1 MRRRRRLR
9 RGRAVIATVVLVA
22 LGTPA
27 GLILA
32 AGASGPATLSG
43 PPLAMAAASTSSTGS
58 TGNTGNTGAATGT
71 TTTTTT
77 LPPAPAGYAQ
87 SWTGLYDDIYATV
100 QASGIT
106 TDEPAGTP
114 LLPSPT
120 DFAQM
125 FDQLTPAE
133 LAQLYQGTNAIS
145 GWSSLP
151 STYQSLTAVAQSQPI
166 TGVPVVSNPV
176 PPTTTTTTTT
186 TSTPSTTAGAETS
199 SSAATA
205 HSAHSTTAGAVTSSF
220 PPAEPT
226 GSFPAPP
233 APYQPSAPVALTQV
247 YACPAPAPGD
257 EWGETTIF
265 SATVAAQVLDDLE
278 PTLED
283 TLDLEV
289 SPPPVAIDVKV
300 PNPIL
305 VVLAAAAGA
314 AHVVAD
320 TFQFLHDYWAN
331 CLAENLGLVMA
342 NIDNTT
348 VNTYDLLTLM
358 ESTLN
363 NVDSSVDT
371 VSAQVGVVQQ
381 TEDEQ
386 LTLNIQQAL
395 TAPATSPP
403 NAAYE
408 EPASVGGNLDSTPI
422 GVQELVTQDLLEA
435 QSAGIAV
442 NPAANQDLASG
453 NVALANDQY
462 KAAYADF
469 HAAYLEVAQ

>member
-1 MRRRRRLR
+1 MTRLR
-9 RGRAVIATVVLVA
+9 RGRAVAATVLLVA

-32 AGASGPATLSG
+32 AGASGPAPLTG

-58 TGNTGNTGAATGT
+58 TGNTGNTGNTGAATG
-71 TTTTTT
+71 TTTT

-100 QASGIT
+100 QATGIT
-106 TDEPAGTP
+106 TDEPVGTP

-125 FDQLTPAE
+125 IDQLTPAE
-133 LAQLYQGTNAIS
+133 LAQLNQGTNAIS

-176 PPTTTTTTTT
+176 PPSATTP
-186 TSTPSTTAGAETS
+186 PSTTAGAETS
-199 SSAATA
+199 SPDVA
-205 HSAHSTTAGAVTSSF
+205 HSAHTAIAGAATASGSF
-220 PPAEPT
+220 PPTEPT
-226 GSFPAPP
+226 GSFPAAP
-233 APYQPSAPVALTQV
+233 APYQPSAPVALTQI

-358 ESTLN
+358 ESTLD
-363 NVDSSVDT
+363 NVESSVDT
-371 VSAQVGVVQQ
+371 VSAQVSVVQQ

-395 TAPATSPP
+395 TAPATSAP

-453 NVALANDQY
+453 NVALSNDQY

>member
-1 MRRRRRLR
+1 MTVRQWR
-9 RGRAVIATVVLVA
+9 RGRAFAAVALLVG

-32 AGASGPATLSG
+32 AGASGPAPLRG

-58 TGNTGNTGAATGT
+58 TGSTGDTGNTGETGT

-125 FDQLTPAE
+125 VGQLTPAE
-133 LAQLYQGTNAIS
+133 LAELYQGTNALS

-151 STYQSLTAVAQSQPI
+151 STYQSLTATAQAQPI

-176 PPTTTTTTTT
+176 PASTSTTTTT
-186 TSTPSTTAGAETS
+186 TPSTTAGAAERAH
-199 SSAATA
+199 AATA
-205 HSAHSTTAGAVTSSF
+205 GASASSSGSF
-220 PPAEPT
+220 PPTEPT

-233 APYQPSAPVALTQV
+233 AAYQPSAPIALTQV
-247 YACPAPAPGD
+247 FACPAPAPGD
-257 EWGETTIF
+257 EWGETTIY

-300 PNPIL
+300 PNPVL

-331 CLAENLGLVMA
+331 CLAENLGLVLA
-342 NIDNTT
+342 NIDTTT

-358 ESTLN
+358 ESTLD
-363 NVDSSVDT
+363 NVESSVDT
-371 VSAQVGVVQQ
+371 VSQQVSVVQQ

-395 TAPATSPP
+395 TAPATSAP

-408 EPASVGGNLDSTPI
+408 EPASVGGNLNSTPI

-435 QSAGIAV
+435 QSAGIEV

-453 NVALANDQY
+453 NVALSNEQY
-462 KAAYADF
+462 KTAYADF

>member
-1 MRRRRRLR
+1 MQ
-9 RGRAVIATVVLVA
+9 AT
-22 LGTPA
+22 
-27 GLILA
+27 
-32 AGASGPATLSG
+32 
-43 PPLAMAAASTSSTGS
+43 
-58 TGNTGNTGAATGT
+58 
-71 TTTTTT
+71 
-77 LPPAPAGYAQ
+77 
-87 SWTGLYDDIYATV
+87 
-100 QASGIT
+100 GIT
-106 TDEPAGTP
+106 TDEPVGTP

-125 FDQLTPAE
+125 IDQLTPAE

-176 PPTTTTTTTT
+176 PLSTSTTTTP
-186 TSTPSTTAGAETS
+186 PSTAAGAETS
-199 SSAATA
+199 SPDAA
-205 HSAHSTTAGAVTSSF
+205 HSAHTTIADAATSSGSV
-220 PPAEPT
+220 PPPEPT

-233 APYQPSAPVALTQV
+233 APYQPSEPVALTQV

-342 NIDNTT
+342 NIDSTT

-358 ESTLN
+358 ESTLD
-363 NVDSSVDT
+363 NVESSVDT
-371 VSAQVGVVQQ
+371 VSAQVSVVQQ

-395 TAPATSPP
+395 TAPATSAP

-422 GVQELVTQDLLEA
+422 GVQELVTRDLLEA
-435 QSAGIAV
+435 QSAGITV

-453 NVALANDQY
+453 NVALSNDQY
-462 KAAYADF
+462 KTAYADF